1 MNEPETFT
9 QGDTVQWTESFE
21 DYPASNFTLT
31 YVATGPSNS
40 NITIT
45 ATANGD
51 DYVVTMTPT
60 ISGAFDPPGLY
71 SWYRYVTDGQNNRY
85 TNGHGEFNVLAD
97 PTKIAPG
104 QDQRDHYRIVLDAIN
119 AVIEGRATQAE
130 EEFSIAGRSL
140 RRTPLKDLLGFKL
153 QYERLLAASQEQE
166 KIDNGEHSEAGMV
179 HYRFQNPYGRI
190 LPH

>member
-1 MNEPETFT
+1 MGRITGTPT
-9 QGDTVQWTESFE
+9 GTES
-21 DYPASNFTLT
+21 LT
-31 YVATGPSNS
+31 FWQTRQRSRQ
-40 NITIT
+40 
-45 ATANGD
+45 D
-51 DYVVTMTPT
+51 
-60 ISGAFDPPGLY
+60 
-71 SWYRYVTDGQNNRY
+71 R
-85 TNGHGEFNVLAD
+85 
-97 PTKIAPG
+97 TK
-104 QDQRDHYRIVLDAIN
+104 RDHYRIVLDAIN